1 MSVRSTC
8 LIRLCLLIF
17 WLFVLSVTESKVLK
31 FPATVVDFSTLFT
44 SAFALLILHCFN

>member
-17 WLFVLSVTESKVLK
+17 WLFVLSVTGSEELK
-31 FPATVVDFSTLFT
+31 FPAIVVDFSTPFT
-44 SAFALLILHCFN
+44 SAFALLILHRFN